1 VLAWS
6 VTVQIKSNF
15 IADIR
20 SGLLAELRQL
30 GHEVPAPTGDPYKDA
45 HTVCMA
51 HWNAR
56 IRRISRAPRAVH
68 LSRELVARMSS
79 LSQLVQSGLDVVT
92 KELEAGDDMTPRLSR
107 HLRQQQ
113 LRYDLMLNDWGI
125 HHLHIDPHDRTKGAA
140 EILFLIVDSAH
151 AYFIDVRDHHAWT
164 DSALVEI
171 IHSNWPSTIEGRRIG
186 AIKLQHSLTD
196 AQRKNLR
203 DKHGNA
209 AIQMQDGTVYT
220 AIGGGIVGSGANL
233 SSVVWG
239 DWLLATARS
248 VEQFMLGQAD
258 QIADQ
263 VAQKTGSLPDSL
275 ELHLANLQSDHA
287 DVCWEHQS
295 QKFITRIPIQKARR
309 GTVDLTGKPKP

>member
-1 VLAWS
+1 
-6 VTVQIKSNF
+6 
-15 IADIR
+15 
-20 SGLLAELRQL
+20 
-30 GHEVPAPTGDPYKDA
+30 
-45 HTVCMA
+45 
-51 HWNAR
+51 
-56 IRRISRAPRAVH
+56 
-68 LSRELVARMSS
+68 
-79 LSQLVQSGLDVVT
+79 
-92 KELEAGDDMTPRLSR
+92 
-107 HLRQQQ
+107 
-113 LRYDLMLNDWGI
+113 
-125 HHLHIDPHDRTKGAA
+125 
-140 EILFLIVDSAH
+140 LFLIVDSAH